1 MVQEE
6 DMLAKKCITAILVFS
21 VAAFWSLAPAMA
33 KEEPIKLGTLFVMSG
48 KLGGYGKSGWQAVQL
63 ALDQINASGGIL
75 GREIVALNEDEKAKP
90 EIGVQIAKKYILKDK
105 VDFLLGPTAS
115 SVGLAVSDVCRQY
128 KKILIVTQSATDV
141 LTGDQFHPYQFSVL
155 SNALMQS
162 RAGAHYLAP
171 KPLKKWMCIGP
182 DYSYGHS
189 SWETFIA
196 KMKELRPDVEV
207 LGELWP
213 KLMTA
218 DFTPYINK
226 ILEAQPDAV
235 WSPLWGGD
243 AVTFIKQALPFGLF
257 DKVKFAFPVGASME
271 VLVPIGKDMPEC
283 IYMSARYFFTTP
295 DYDTNRRFVKAY
307 YERFKEY
314 PSYMAEESYAG
325 VLFLKAAIERAGTT
339 DSEEIIK
346 AVERE
351 PLAWETP
358 EGWKIMRKEDHLAV
372 EDVVWGETTYS
383 DKYGFAVLKNVESI
397 QGELIVRTHEELKE
411 VRANYEKRMKEGK

>member
-1 MVQEE
+1 MST
-6 DMLAKKCITAILVFS
+6 KKWMTGI
-21 VAAFWSLAPAMA
+21 VALFIAVIWAFTPAMA
-33 KEEPIKLGTLFVMSG
+33 KEKPIKLGTLFVMSG
-48 KLGGYGKSGWQAVQL
+48 KLGGYGKSGWQAIQL
-63 ALDQINASGGIL
+63 AIDEINESGGIL
-75 GREIVALNEDEKAKP
+75 GRKIVAFNEDEKAKP
-90 EIGVQIAKKYILKDK
+90 EIGVQIAKKYILKKK

-141 LTGDQFHPYQFSVL
+141 LTGPQFHPYQFSVL

-171 KPLKKWMCIGP
+171 KPYKRWMCIGP

-196 KMKELRPDVEV
+196 KLKELRPDVEV

-213 KLMTA
+213 KLMTP
-218 DFTPYINK
+218 DFTPFINK
-226 ILEAQPDAV
+226 ILEANPDAI

-243 AVTFIKQALPFGLF
+243 TVTFIKQALPFGLF
-257 DKVKFAFPVGASME
+257 DKVSFAFPVGASME
-271 VLVPIGKDMPEC
+271 VLIPVGKDMPEG

-295 DYDTNRRFVKAY
+295 DYGRNRRFVKAY

-325 VLFLKAAIERAGTT
+325 VYFLKAAIERAGTADT
-339 DSEEIIK
+339 EAIIK

-358 EGWKIMRKEDHLAV
+358 EGWKVMRKEDHLAV
-372 EDVVWGETTYS
+372 EDVVWGETVYS
-383 DKYGFAVLKNVESI
+383 EKYGFAILKNIESI
-397 QGELIVRTHEELKE
+397 QGELVVRTAEELKE
-411 VRANYEKRMKEGK
+411 IRANYEKRMKGGR

>member
-1 MVQEE
+1 MWAKRWEKIIAVLMVTIF
-6 DMLAKKCITAILVFS
+6 C
-21 VAAFWSLAPAMA
+21 AFGGASA
-33 KEEPIKLGTLFVMSG
+33 KEKPIKLGTLFVMSG
-48 KLGGYGKSGWQAVQL
+48 KLGGYGKSGLQAVQL
-63 ALDQINASGGIL
+63 AADEINASGGVL
-75 GREIVALNEDEKAKP
+75 GREIVVLNEDEKAKP

-141 LTGDQFHPYQFSVL
+141 LTGEQFHPYQFSVL
-155 SNALMQS
+155 SNAMMQS

-171 KPLKKWMCIGP
+171 KPYKRWMCIGP

-196 KMKELRPDVEV
+196 KLKELRPDVEV
-207 LGELWP
+207 VGELWP

-218 DFTPYINK
+218 DYTPYINK

-257 DKVKFAFPVGASME
+257 DTVKFAFPVGASME
-271 VLVPIGKDMPEC
+271 VLIPVGKDMPDG

-295 DYDTNRRFVKAY
+295 DTDRNREFVKAY
-307 YERFKEY
+307 HERFKEY

-325 VLFLKAAIERAGTT
+325 VYFLKAAVERAGTT
-339 DSEEIIK
+339 DPEEIIK
-346 AVERE
+346 AVEKE

-372 EDVVWGETTYS
+372 EDVVWGETTHS
-383 DKYGFAVLKNVESI
+383 DQYEFPILKNIQSI
-397 QGELIVRTHEELKE
+397 QAEQIVRTPREAQE
-411 VRANYEKRMKEGK
+411 VRSGYEKKMSESQ